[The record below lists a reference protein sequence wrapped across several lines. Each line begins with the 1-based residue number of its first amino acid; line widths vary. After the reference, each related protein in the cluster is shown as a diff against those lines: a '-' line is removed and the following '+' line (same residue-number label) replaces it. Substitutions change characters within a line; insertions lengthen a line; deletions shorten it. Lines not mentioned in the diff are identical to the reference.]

1 MNRWEANENGF
12 LDPSIRTS
20 YWSLSAESLTESL
33 QTRWDGLTDGR
44 ASERRG
50 ELCANHAIFTVP
62 IGVLHPA
69 ES

>member
-1 MNRWEANENGF
+1 MRTAL

-20 YWSLSAESLTESL
+20 YWSISAESLMESL
-33 QTRWDGLTDGR
+33 QTRLDALPDER

-50 ELCANHAIFTVP
+50 ELCANHATFKVP